1 MTYRDVLVTTGTTT
15 ADLERCR
22 LTARLARLHGS
33 RLTGVFLASDFF
45 RLYGAAD
52 SLSMLSPDSVE
63 QLLKDLRASITEAGE
78 KARAGF
84 EAAAAE
90 FGVEAEW
97 QAVNGDDAQGL
108 VDLARRS
115 DLTVCAPETSASYG
129 QNQVTAAQVGLGS
142 GGPVL
147 VMPRDAKVAEV
158 GRRILVAW
166 NGSREASRALRDAWP
181 LVEAAEAVHV
191 VSVRPSGAMAAE
203 PRLQRYFERH
213 GRQADVILDPAE
225 DAAAGEALLR
235 HVATLG
241 ADLVVMGLYGR
252 PRLQELVLGGAS
264 RTVLAK
270 SPVPVFVSH

>member
-15 ADLERCR
+15 AGLERCR
-22 LTARLARLHGS
+22 LTSRLARLHGS

-52 SLSMLSPDSVE
+52 SLSMLSPDNVE
-63 QLLKDLRASITEAGE
+63 QLLKDLRASTTEAGE
-78 KARAGF
+78 NARAGF
-84 EAAAAE
+84 VAAAAE
-90 FGVEAEW
+90 FGVEAER

-108 VDLARRS
+108 MGLARRS

-129 QNQVTAAQVGLGS
+129 QNQVTAPQVGLGS

-181 LVEAAEAVHV
+181 LVEAAEAVDV
-191 VSVRPSGAMAAE
+191 VSVRPSALWRRSRGFNGISNAMGGRRTSSSIP
-203 PRLQRYFERH
+203 PRMRRR
-213 GRQADVILDPAE
+213 GRRCC
-225 DAAAGEALLR
+225 GTWR
-235 HVATLG
+235 LG
-241 ADLVVMGLYGR
+241 ADLVVTGLYGR